1 MKIKVSIFL
10 LAVASLTMRLTAMD
24 VDVTDDAQEVSGIT
38 LHDVAYYFD
47 FVRGKGFLKQAE
59 ADDMLDLLK
68 PLFENRLTLSGS
80 ADGIKQQ
87 FAAVLDP
94 VGHGWMKF
102 DLFVAKCSEFVCF
115 DIDTIY
121 DYALQQFPDEEL
133 ENTALFKSNLENAG
147 TAANCIQGAFS
158 VVKNIIRCAWNSA
171 QIEQELDCMVLMESL
186 PNRSPSSPSKKSA
199 RVDRSLVFQK
209 AIASLK
215 K

>member
-1 MKIKVSIFL
+1 MKIKISIFL
-10 LAVASLTMRLTAMD
+10 LAVASLTMRLTAMN
-24 VDVTDDAQEVSGIT
+24 VEVTYDAQEVRGIT
-38 LHDVAYYFD
+38 LYDVADYFD
-47 FVRGKGFLKQAE
+47 FVRGKGFLRQDQANE
-59 ADDMLDLLK
+59 MLDLLK

-115 DIDTIY
+115 DIATIY
-121 DYALQQFPDEEL
+121 DQALQQFPHEEL
-133 ENTALFKSNLENAG
+133 ENTALFKSNLEEAVTAENSIEG
-147 TAANCIQGAFS
+147 TFS
-158 VVKNIIRCAWNSA
+158 VVKNIIRCAWNNA

-186 PNRSPSSPSKKSA
+186 PNRRPSSPSKKSSWVSDS
-199 RVDRSLVFQK
+199 RGFQR
-209 AIASLK
+209 AMAFFK